1 MNCNRAI
8 QLICILLTALLIVPV
23 HAGPP
28 SDAEKEINHLLE
40 YVQASDCT
48 FVRNGGAHNGMDA
61 HDHLKRK
68 YNYLKGKITSPESFI
83 KNVATGSSISG
94 RAYSVRCGDQ
104 EVPSAEWFAAELKR
118 FRDIQPI

>member
-1 MNCNRAI
+1 MNCNKRAVR
-8 QLICILLTALLIVPV
+8 LICILLTAFLIVPV
-23 HAGPP
+23 HAAPP

-48 FVRNGGAHNGMDA
+48 FVRNGKAHNGMDA

-68 YNYLKGKITSPESFI
+68 YNYLKSRIASSESFI
-83 KNVATGSSISG
+83 KNIVTGSSISG

-104 EVPSAEWFAAELKR
+104 EVPSAEWFTSELKR
-118 FRDIQPI
+118 FRDEGR